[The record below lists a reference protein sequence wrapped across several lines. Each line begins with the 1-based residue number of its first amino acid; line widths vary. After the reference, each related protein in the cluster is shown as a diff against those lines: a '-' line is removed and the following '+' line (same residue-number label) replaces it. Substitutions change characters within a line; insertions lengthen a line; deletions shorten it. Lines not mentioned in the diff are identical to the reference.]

1 MVDKFMLFRLSF
13 FPRWLYSD
21 EHRWFTQAATKPKE
35 CVSFDGIISNGI
47 CQVWPTPA
55 LPDGSCLQR
64 LRLGRLWLI
73 TFGQNLRRRL
83 RWASWWREEL
93 WRFLCWCGFEP
104 LLWNMHC
111 IRYSTR
117 TSFIKFCVGAL
128 KRDFGLSPS
137 HILKW
142 SEICYPE
149 GSQHYKW
156 KIQKA
161 SYTFHEHAVHWSKE
175 WWHLHQ
181 EGAWLPVTVQD
192 SLEMRAV
199 SQGSVS

>member
-47 CQVWPTPA
+47 CQVWPTPRSPMA
-55 LPDGSCLQR
+55 VAFKDCDWAGFGWLH
-64 LRLGRLWLI
+64 LGRILGGDWD
-73 TFGQNLRRRL
+73 GHHDGEKN
-83 RWASWWREEL
+83 
-93 WRFLCWCGFEP
+93 FED
-104 LLWNMHC
+104 
-111 IRYSTR
+111 
-117 TSFIKFCVGAL
+117 FCVGVAL
-128 KRDFGLSPS
+128 S
-137 HILKW
+137 HYY
-142 SEICYPE
+142 EICTVYVTLHARVLSNFVLGRWKGIL
-149 GSQHYKW
+149 GSHLRIFSNDLKSAIQKAPSITNE